1 MRGSDA
7 KQGTGAPNEVP
18 GAPVPI
24 VLVVRELGSGGIERD
39 VAKLALGIDKNR
51 FACHVAAYQTEG
63 VRADELRAAGVS
75 LMRLDV
81 PNLKSP
87 RALRSAAKFSR
98 FLHRNHIRIVHAWD
112 ASAVFVVPLARLNR
126 VPVALLSTL
135 GYRDLLDARTQSQFR
150 FTDRFVDAIVVNC
163 EAMRKHLMTD
173 YSIPRERIELCRNGV
188 NTSEFYPADTP
199 KPEPVRGAPLV
210 VGAVSVL
217 RVEKN
222 LGLLQ
227 EAFANSA
234 GLPRGSKLLIVG
246 SGPELPKLQA
256 NCRRLGIEDAS
267 VFVPAVP
274 DVAPYLRAIDIFVSC
289 SYSEAFS
296 NSLLEAMAC
305 GCCVIGSRVG
315 GTPEL
320 IADGE
325 RGLLFESGN
334 SDELT
339 RKITMV
345 VGDAQLRH
353 RLAVNAADFA
363 ARELNMN
370 RAVQCMSGIYES
382 MLRRRGA
389 LT

>member
-1 MRGSDA
+1 MSPD
-7 KQGTGAPNEVP
+7 APNHASEKMSETRRS
-18 GAPVPI
+18 PVPI

-51 FACHVAAYQTEG
+51 FTVYVAAYQTDG
-63 VRADELRAAGVS
+63 VRADELRAAGVP
-75 LMRLDV
+75 LMHLDV
-81 PNLKSP
+81 PNLKSW

-98 FLHRNHIRIVHAWD
+98 FLHRNRIRLVHAWD
-112 ASAVFVVPLARLNR
+112 ASGVFVVPLARLNR

-135 GYRDLLDARTQSQFR
+135 GYRDLLDARTQKQFR

-163 EAMRKHLMTD
+163 EAMRKHLMSD
-173 YSIPRERIELCRNGV
+173 YSIAPERIELCRNGV
-188 NTSEFYPADTP
+188 NTSEFYAADTP
-199 KPEPVRGAPLV
+199 KPEPVAGAPLV

-217 RVEKN
+217 RIEKN

-227 EAFANSA
+227 EAFAKG
-234 GLPRGSKLLIVG
+234 GLPSGSKLLLVG

-334 SDELT
+334 ADELA

-353 RLAVNAADFA
+353 RLAENAADFA

-370 RAVQCMSGIYES
+370 RAVQCMSGIYET